1 MMRRLALPVVVVA
14 ALAVGL
20 PAQAA
25 VPTTVTPP
33 PYGTCDF
40 TGDHPTEP
48 DNWFKSENWDCGHV
62 PGKTDIVV
70 IDRYVK
76 AKGYFTVLPGDPCFG
91 FLRGCPA
98 QAKDVYVLSNGE
110 FSTDYAVISGTLY
123 LVGGDLI
130 DEESAPSSGF
140 EVGTLDWDSG
150 VIGGSVNVSAT
161 SVEWRSGYLAGRMD
175 ADSVALR
182 GDGQTRVNGT
192 QGARLTVD
200 RLTFAAPSDPQV
212 EPFPLELNGDGTT
225 LISGV
230 TEFERSGSV
239 EGWGGDTAWDAGSLR
254 VLRPD
259 LDARIWDVHVS
270 ADSIGIRPSSRVVM
284 SGGSLTPTTG
294 AAVIEQ
300 GVTDKRSFLGCSL
313 PDTGCTSASTP
324 DQGTAGRLETGVA
337 PEGSSNLLPTKVY
350 VPEHWAMKDVVW
362 AHWSGTVS
370 AAPTLGAK
378 LGGVEPFNPQPTSA
392 TNAWF
397 EWYGGKFDRVSF
409 KGGGTSRPDYGVDID
424 ILGGSSDTLGVTK
437 MVIGS
442 DATLSMMDPLYV
454 DCDGYLTVSQT
465 GSMNQSPGTYV
476 GGCDV
481 DSTITNN
488 GTWSVVSGPDP
499 ARLAETRFAS
509 TGNIDLREGNLE
521 VSDLT
526 GASIRGAMT
535 FSWSNQGQL
544 LVADSSPIALGL
556 SRKPLLTYVDLGQ
569 SAPVVDDYIQGIW
582 DSSNSSRITG
592 FVKAGNPNIVPG
604 LIWSPRIDTNG
615 LVVEAVTAKTV
626 RTVVDACAARP
637 CTRTVNKNSQ
647 FTVTWKILPSQS
659 ITGVKVSVT
668 VPAQMR
674 LLSVTGMTCNSS
686 QAPAVPRPTKLTCTV
701 GTVQPNPVTKVSL
714 KLIRAT
720 VGSGTFTGS
729 VSGQG
734 LSGDLKLEPLTVTVK

>member
-1 MMRRLALPVVVVA
+1 MMRRLALPVVAVA
-14 ALAVGL
+14 ALAVSL

-33 PYGTCDF
+33 PYGTCEF

-62 PGKTDIVV
+62 PDKTDIVV

-98 QAKDVYVLSNGE
+98 QAKDVYVLADGE

-123 LVGGDLI
+123 LLGGDLI
-130 DEESAPSSGF
+130 DEENDFYGF

-161 SVEWRSGYLAGRMD
+161 SVDWKSGYLNGQLVAG
-175 ADSVALR
+175 SVVLR
-182 GDGQTRVNGT
+182 GDGQTRISGNQRGS
-192 QGARLTVD
+192 LTVKK
-200 RLTFAAPSDPQV
+200 LTFAEPTDPAST
-212 EPFPLELNGDGTT
+212 PYPLELSGDDTM
-225 LISGV
+225 LFSGV

-239 EGWGGDTAWDAGSLR
+239 EGWGGDPAWDAGSIR
-254 VLRPD
+254 VLSPD
-259 LDARIWDVHVS
+259 LDARTWDVHVS
-270 ADSIGIRPSSRVVM
+270 SDSIGIKPSSRVLM
-284 SGGSLTPTTG
+284 SGGSLTLTTDT
-294 AAVIEQ
+294 AVIEPVSV
-300 GVTDKRSFLGCSL
+300 GKRSFLGCNL
-313 PDTGCTSASTP
+313 PSTGCETPSPP

-424 ILGGSSDTLGVTK
+424 ILGGSSDALGITK

-454 DCDGYLTVSQT
+454 DCDGYLTVSTT
-465 GSMNQSPGTYV
+465 GSMNQYPGTYV

-499 ARLAETRFAS
+499 ARLGETRFSS

-535 FSWSNQGQL
+535 FSWINQGQL

-582 DSSNSSRITG
+582 DSSNSSRVTG

-637 CTRTVNKNSQ
+637 CKRTVNKNSQ

-659 ITGVKVSVT
+659 TTGVKVSVT

-674 LLSVTGMTCNSS
+674 LLSVTGMTCGSG
-686 QAPAVPRPTKLTCTV
+686 QAPAVPRPTTLTCTV

-734 LSGDLKLEPLTVTVK
+734 LSGNLTLEPLTVTVT